1 VTFEIEHFSA
11 GARIAALFKVSSRHN
26 PFLCKGLW
34 RSEVLGAERRW
45 YGTDSMSP
53 TSPTPSIVP
62 HDTVL
67 PPPRPGVRYV
77 KVVFLGL
84 VIADDRLRYRVRKWF
99 HWPMIVLAILV
110 LPMIGIEFLVLRPE
124 RLSDES
130 AQVVSSWVVVA
141 EIVISTCFA
150 IELAVKV
157 AIAESR
163 LEYLRRNW
171 LDVVVV
177 LLPFLRAFRI
187 LRAARV
193 TQTSR
198 VFRLRGVG
206 TKFARQILTLI
217 VGLKIT
223 DRLLERFGVV
233 RHKGRKTPE
242 RMTRYQLMDEV
253 KKDRKTIDAWE
264 KWYKDEQEFLAE
276 QQRAGLD
283 EPRPVAEFCELTA
296 KEIAAD
302 EELSLFDDEPP
313 LEDEK

>member
-1 VTFEIEHFSA
+1 
-11 GARIAALFKVSSRHN
+11 
-26 PFLCKGLW
+26 
-34 RSEVLGAERRW
+34 
-45 YGTDSMSP
+45 M
-53 TSPTPSIVP
+53 
-62 HDTVL
+62 
-67 PPPRPGVRYV
+67 
-77 KVVFLGL
+77 KVVFLGV

-99 HWPMIVLAILV
+99 HWPMIVLALLV
-110 LPMIGIEFLVLRPE
+110 LPVLGLDFLAQKRLESGQLPPDQVETAELVKSIVL
-124 RLSDES
+124 
-130 AQVVSSWVVVA
+130 WA

-187 LRAARV
+187 LRAAKV

-206 TKFARQILTLI
+206 TKFARQILTLV

-233 RHKGRKTPE
+233 RQKGRKAPE

-253 KKDRKTIDAWE
+253 KKDRQTIDAWE
-264 KWYKDEQEFLAE
+264 KWYRDEQEYLAE
-276 QQRAGLD
+276 QKRAGLD
-283 EPRPVAEFCELTA
+283 EPRPVAEFCKVTA
-296 KEIAAD
+296 KEVAED
-302 EELSLFDDEPP
+302 EELTLFDEEPP

>member
-1 VTFEIEHFSA
+1 MES
-11 GARIAALFKVSSRHN
+11 
-26 PFLCKGLW
+26 
-34 RSEVLGAERRW
+34 
-45 YGTDSMSP
+45 
-53 TSPTPSIVP
+53 TSPTPSIGP

-77 KVVFLGL
+77 KVAFLGM

-110 LPMIGIEFLVLRPE
+110 LPLIGVEFLVLPKLLEDHATMVRK
-124 RLSDES
+124 
-130 AQVVSSWVVVA
+130 VVVVA

-187 LRAARV
+187 LRAAKV

-206 TKFARQILTLI
+206 TKFARQILTLV

-233 RHKGRKTPE
+233 RQKGRKAPE

-253 KKDRKTIDAWE
+253 KKDRQTIDAWE
-264 KWYKDEQEFLAE
+264 KWYRDEQEYLAE
-276 QQRAGLD
+276 QKRAGLD
-283 EPRPVAEFCELTA
+283 EPRPVAEFCKVTA
-296 KEIAAD
+296 KEVAED
-302 EELSLFDDEPP
+302 EELTLFDEEPP